1 MPSTDLLEVDHIGTA
16 TANTR
21 TSAAVAGMATGATAS
36 ATATAA
42 GAATAAQTAASVWAP
57 VGGSSAMADG
67 YVPTIE
73 TLLASA
79 GSKLSS
85 ANHQALT
92 SVINTNEQNR
102 QALTSH
108 PEVID
113 L

>member
-21 TSAAVAGMATGATAS
+21 TSAAVAEMATGATTS
-36 ATATAA
+36 ATAAAA
-42 GAATAAQTAASVWAP
+42 GAAHSAETMASVWAT
-57 VGGSSAMADG
+57 VGGATSAVDG
-67 YVPTIE
+67 QVPPVE
-73 TLLASA
+73 TAVASA
-79 GSKLSS
+79 GAKLSS

-113 L
+113 V